1 MCDKILSAAKIR
13 IFHIISKLF
22 EGKVES
28 SQING
33 HRWTQMD
40 IAGHSWTV
48 PNIFFVTLQ
57 RTIRQNENKS

>member
-40 IAGHSWTV
+40 IAGQCQFS
-48 PNIFFVTLQ
+48 F
-57 RTIRQNENKS
+57 S